1 MMGSVGDELLVARLR
16 ADESRRWRRGAS
28 MASWAAP
35 KWGSAA
41 RPRDA
46 SDHEDWK
53 RGRGKHTRP
62 TTAAPASF
70 VFDAEPPAAV
80 AASGRCRV
88 DTASRSRSADG
99 APAVAR
105 VGVDG
110 VRRGPL
116 ATHRVPRERDA
127 KTPRRGSTRA
137 KSKRTPQANR
147 AARRRRRRGAATAAR
162 PGSCAGKGVAMRRYE
177 EGRGPVQRGKRKRDL
192 CTQRRVRRQEARQDR
207 EYRDAEHNLQRARAA
222 RRRAGGGG
230 ALPGQRP
237 ARHARALVD
246 VVGVA
251 RGGVDVGVP
260 AVPVAVQHHL
270 DCPAAAAL
278 DSSAGAQVP
287 QQRRAGRGRVLLI
300 ATKRRGVSTGPGRLI

>member
-1 MMGSVGDELLVARLR
+1 M
-16 ADESRRWRRGAS
+16 
-28 MASWAAP
+28 
-35 KWGSAA
+35 GSAA

-116 ATHRVPRERDA
+116 ATHGVPRERDA
-127 KTPRRGSTRA
+127 KTSKEQKDTASEPGSAATTSTRR
-137 KSKRTPQANR
+137 SDRS
-147 AARRRRRRGAATAAR
+147 AARLLRG
-162 PGSCAGKGVAMRRYE
+162 
-177 EGRGPVQRGKRKRDL
+177 EG
-192 CTQRRVRRQEARQDR
+192 C
-207 EYRDAEHNLQRARAA
+207 
-222 RRRAGGGG
+222 
-230 ALPGQRP
+230 
-237 ARHARALVD
+237 RHASL
-246 VVGVA
+246 
-251 RGGVDVGVP
+251 
-260 AVPVAVQHHL
+260 
-270 DCPAAAAL
+270 
-278 DSSAGAQVP
+278 
-287 QQRRAGRGRVLLI
+287 
-300 ATKRRGVSTGPGRLI
+300 